1 MNEKYLPFFRKY
13 RPQKFSDVIGQEAL
27 VKALTNAIELKRIAN
42 AYLFCG
48 PRGTGKTSSAR
59 IFAKSLNCAEG
70 ISVEPCQKCASCVD
84 ITNASGLD
92 VIEIDA
98 ASNRGI
104 DDAKELISQ
113 VQYAPINGRY
123 KIFIIDEV
131 HMLSKD
137 AFNALLKTFEEPPEN
152 VIFILATT
160 EPHKVL
166 ETIVSRCQRYDFRR
180 ITIEDIVKKLKE
192 VANLEKIKITDDALF
207 EIAKSSNGGMRD
219 SLALLDQ
226 VAVLG
231 LKEEISREDIESL
244 VGKVSFKPMF
254 ELVNAMLSSD
264 TISALNIAS
273 ELLKKGSEPR
283 NLTDNLI
290 DFLKNAIIVKSAK
303 NKDIIPKFTSLVAQ
317 DIELLCEDG
326 GEFTADNL
334 SKLLN
339 FAINFYKNIKS
350 ANNPYVWLELLI
362 IQVSCGAYKLNNC
375 KDVAPSAQSVSQ
387 ISKISQSAPHAS
399 LRQNPKTTAP
409 QAYVAPNVK
418 TPETLNTQSTQ
429 TETQKEENKP
439 QVFHQE
445 VKNEAEEEVAPQV
458 NAEANVQELQ
468 APHLQTDT
476 EPEAQAPQAQTNSE
490 QEAQMPAQQASAP
503 VAHTVSG
510 GANVW
515 DAIISSI
522 DNILAKGLFMQVVQE
537 VRLEGNNLTV
547 GFNNPNNVNKAKEK
561 ISFLQKAVKNVL
573 SNDIQ
578 ISIIQVPKGNRV
590 IQFPS
595 EIEVNSAPS
604 TQEETLQAPKNYSDD
619 NLPEIETN
627 AQNAQKTPE
636 DEQSKQKNKANN
648 SIYSEKTKKYLDVFN
663 GKMVD

>member
-1 MNEKYLPFFRKY
+1 MSEKYLPFFRKY
-13 RPQKFSDVIGQEAL
+13 RPQKFSDLIGQEAL
-27 VKALTNAIELKRIAN
+27 VKALSNAIELKRIAN

-59 IFAKSLNCAEG
+59 IFAKSLNCSEG
-70 ISVEPCQKCASCVD
+70 LSVEPCQKCASCVD

-137 AFNALLKTFEEPPEN
+137 AFNALLKTFEEPPAN

-180 ITIEDIVKKLKE
+180 ITIDDIVKKLKE
-192 VANLEKIKITDDALF
+192 VAKLEKIKITDEALF

-231 LKEEISREDIESL
+231 LKQEITREDIESL

-254 ELVNAMLSSD
+254 ELTNAILSGD
-264 TISALNIAS
+264 TMSAIDISS

-290 DFLKNAIIVKSAK
+290 DFLKNAIIVKSATSPE
-303 NKDIIPKFTSLVAQ
+303 IVSKFTTLVKQ
-317 DIELLCEDG
+317 DIDFLNSAGDDFCV
-326 GEFTADNL
+326 DNL

-339 FAINFYKNIKS
+339 FAIEFYKNIKS
-350 ANNPYVWLELLI
+350 ANNPYIWLELLI
-362 IQVSCGAYKLNNC
+362 IQASCGAYNMTEVSEAQAIQNFNQQVSVNKP
-375 KDVAPSAQSVSQ
+375 VAPSPVKVSAQIEVDKPAYEHVDEHKVQSQ
-387 ISKISQSAPHAS
+387 
-399 LRQNPKTTAP
+399 P
-409 QAYVAPNVK
+409 QI
-418 TPETLNTQSTQ
+418 
-429 TETQKEENKP
+429 
-439 QVFHQE
+439 
-445 VKNEAEEEVAPQV
+445 APQV
-458 NAEANVQELQ
+458 QPEVTPEIKSQVLYQEQKAAPTPSSSQ
-468 APHLQTDT
+468 AIAL
-476 EPEAQAPQAQTNSE
+476 S
-490 QEAQMPAQQASAP
+490 SS
-503 VAHTVSG
+503 SG
-510 GANVW
+510 AVW
-515 DAIISSI
+515 DAILQSIPNSFASSFF
-522 DNILAKGLFMQVVQE
+522 KQVPQTVK
-537 VRLEGNNLTV
+537 LEGEILSI
-547 GFNNPNNVNKAKEK
+547 GFNNPNTLNQGKAKLNL
-561 ISFLQKAVKNVL
+561 LQAAVQHVL
-573 SNDIQ
+573 SGKIQ
-578 ISIIQVPKGNRV
+578 VSLIQVPKGEKV
-590 IQFPS
+590 VSFPS
-595 EIEVNSAPS
+595 EIEVNSVS
-604 TQEETLQAPKNYSDD
+604 TEEFAEPQPPKTYSDD
-619 NLPEIETN
+619 NLPEIDVQIPQGSNNSATQEN
-627 AQNAQKTPE
+627 QAK
-636 DEQSKQKNKANN
+636 SKAN
-648 SIYSEKTKKYLDVFN
+648 STIYSDKTKKYLDVFN

>member
-1 MNEKYLPFFRKY
+1 MSDKYLPFFRKY
-13 RPQKFSDVIGQEAL
+13 RPQQFSDLIGQEAL
-27 VKALTNAIELKRIAN
+27 VKALSNAIELNRIAN

-70 ISVEPCQKCASCVD
+70 ISVSPCQKCASCTD

-137 AFNALLKTFEEPPEN
+137 AFNALLKTFEEPPAN

-180 ITIEDIVKKLKE
+180 ITIEDIVGKLKE
-192 VANLEKIKITDDALF
+192 VAALEKIKITDDALF

-231 LKEEISREDIESL
+231 LKEEITREEIESL

-254 ELVNAMLSSD
+254 ELTNSILKSD
-264 TISALNIAS
+264 TEGALNISS

-290 DFLKNAIIVKSAK
+290 DFLKNAIIVKSAS
-303 NKDIIPKFTSLVAQ
+303 NPEVVSKFTTLVKQ
-317 DIELLCEDG
+317 DIELLDSTG
-326 GEFTADNL
+326 DDFSVDNL
-334 SKLLN
+334 SKLLD

-350 ANNPYVWLELLI
+350 ANNPYIWLELLI
-362 IQVSCGAYKLNNC
+362 IQASCGAYKAL
-375 KDVAPSAQSVSQ
+375 SAQTVPVSSSFAQPVSLNKVSVPKQNMSPVQEVQTSSQAQNTKNQPEIQKPQTDVQVETQPKAATNLQVEQSPKPQ
-387 ISKISQSAPHAS
+387 ISPV
-399 LRQNPKTTAP
+399 PKQIT
-409 QAYVAPNVK
+409 QGGVA
-418 TPETLNTQSTQ
+418 
-429 TETQKEENKP
+429 
-439 QVFHQE
+439 
-445 VKNEAEEEVAPQV
+445 
-458 NAEANVQELQ
+458 
-468 APHLQTDT
+468 
-476 EPEAQAPQAQTNSE
+476 
-490 QEAQMPAQQASAP
+490 
-503 VAHTVSG
+503 
-510 GANVW
+510 VW
-515 DAIISSI
+515 DAILASI
-522 DNILAKGLFMQVVQE
+522 QNPLANGFFKQVPQIVK
-537 VRLEGNNLTV
+537 LEGDILTI
-547 GFNNPNNVNKAKEK
+547 GFNNPNTLNQGKGKVAL
-561 ISFLQKAVKNVL
+561 LQTAVQHVL
-573 SNDIQ
+573 SDKIQ
-578 ISIIQVPKGNRV
+578 VSLIQVPKGEKV
-590 IQFPS
+590 ISFPS
-595 EIEVNSAPS
+595 EIEVNSSQSVDDAQS
-604 TQEETLQAPKNYSDD
+604 QTPKNYTDD
-619 NLPEIETN
+619 NLPEVDNFVELPQASSN
-627 AQNAQKTPE
+627 
-636 DEQSKQKNKANN
+636 EQTDKPKNKANDL
-648 SIYSEKTKKYLDVFN
+648 IYSDKTKNYLDVFN
-663 GKMVD
+663 GKIVD

>member
-1 MNEKYLPFFRKY
+1 MNDKYLPFFRKY
-13 RPQKFSDVIGQEAL
+13 RPQKFSDLIGQESL

-137 AFNALLKTFEEPPEN
+137 AFNALLKTFEEPPAN

-180 ITIEDIVKKLKE
+180 ITIDDIVKKLKE
-192 VANLEKIKITDDALF
+192 VAELEKIKITDDALF

-231 LKEEISREDIESL
+231 LKEEITREEIEAL
-244 VGKVSFKPMF
+244 VGKVSFRPMF
-254 ELVNAMLSSD
+254 ELVRAMLSSD
-264 TISALNIAS
+264 TVSALSIAS

-290 DFLKNAIIVKSAK
+290 DFLKNAIIVKSAA
-303 NKDIIPKFTSLVAQ
+303 NPDIVSSFTTLVKQ
-317 DIELLCEDG
+317 DIELLNAADG
-326 GEFTADNL
+326 DFTVENL

-362 IQVSCGAYKLNNC
+362 IQVSSGNYKVQNDSIQTPASVNISQVAKNVVVNNAMQPA
-375 KDVAPSAQSVSQ
+375 KPAPSVAAVNKPAPSIAPVSEPAPSVSKP
-387 ISKISQSAPHAS
+387 IPEI
-399 LRQNPKTTAP
+399 P
-409 QAYVAPNVK
+409 QDVK
-418 TPETLNTQSTQ
+418 S
-429 TETQKEENKP
+429 EE
-439 QVFHQE
+439 
-445 VKNEAEEEVAPQV
+445 APQV
-458 NAEANVQELQ
+458 LYQEKQTVEPYDEA
-468 APHLQTDT
+468 PKTS
-476 EPEAQAPQAQTNSE
+476 APQV
-490 QEAQMPAQQASAP
+490 ASAQNQ
-503 VAHTVSG
+503 VTSG
-510 GANVW
+510 GAAVW
-515 DAIISSI
+515 NAILSSVESPYI
-522 DNILAKGLFMQVVQE
+522 QGFLKQMAQQVK
-537 VRLEGNNLTV
+537 LEGNNLTL
-547 GFNNPNNVNKAKEK
+547 GFNNPSSVNQAKAKV
-561 ISFLQKAVKNVL
+561 SVLQKAVNNVL
-573 SNDIQ
+573 SSDIQ
-578 ISIIQVPKGNRV
+578 ISIIQVPKGNKT
-590 IQFPS
+590 IQFPA
-595 EIEVNSAPS
+595 EIEINSAPS
-604 TQEETLQAPKNYSDD
+604 AQEEAPQAPKNYSDD
-619 NLPEIETN
+619 NLPEAEN
-627 AQNAQKTPE
+627 APNTSISANNQ
-636 DEQSKQKNKANN
+636 DEQKNKANN

>member
-1 MNEKYLPFFRKY
+1 MSERYLPFFRKY
-13 RPQKFSDVIGQEAL
+13 RPQKFSDLIGQEAL
-27 VKALTNAIELKRIAN
+27 VKALSNAIELKRIAN

-59 IFAKSLNCAEG
+59 IFAKSLNCSEG
-70 ISVEPCQKCASCVD
+70 LSVEPCQKCASCVD

-137 AFNALLKTFEEPPEN
+137 AFNALLKTFEEPPAN

-180 ITIEDIVKKLKE
+180 ITIDDIVEKLKE
-192 VANLEKIKITDDALF
+192 VAKLEKIKITDEALF

-231 LKEEISREDIESL
+231 LKQEITREDIESL

-254 ELVNAMLSSD
+254 ELTNAILSGD
-264 TISALNIAS
+264 TMSAIDISS

-290 DFLKNAIIVKSAK
+290 DFLKNAIIVKSATSPE
-303 NKDIIPKFTSLVAQ
+303 IVSKFTTLVKQ
-317 DIELLCEDG
+317 DIDFLNSAGDDFCV
-326 GEFTADNL
+326 DNL

-339 FAINFYKNIKS
+339 FAIEFYKNIKS
-350 ANNPYVWLELLI
+350 ANNPYIWLELLI
-362 IQVSCGAYKLNNC
+362 IQASCGAHKLAKNEE
-375 KDVAPSAQSVSQ
+375 VPAPLSSIQQVSINKAPEPQIKKVISQESVSAQELVLEQ
-387 ISKISQSAPHAS
+387 EPVRFEAEKPTPVIPAP
-399 LRQNPKTTAP
+399 
-409 QAYVAPNVK
+409 
-418 TPETLNTQSTQ
+418 
-429 TETQKEENKP
+429 KP
-439 QVFHQE
+439 QVEHNHQD
-445 VKNEAEEEVAPQV
+445 NEPNIPPQPQV
-458 NAEANVQELQ
+458 LYQEQVTHTSLV
-468 APHLQTDT
+468 
-476 EPEAQAPQAQTNSE
+476 S
-490 QEAQMPAQQASAP
+490 QMPAQQL
-503 VAHTVSG
+503 SG
-510 GANVW
+510 GTAVW
-515 DAIISSI
+515 DAILACVKSPVSSAFFRQMPQ
-522 DNILAKGLFMQVVQE
+522 LVK
-537 VRLEGNNLTV
+537 LEGDILTLGFVNANN
-547 GFNNPNNVNKAKEK
+547 FNRAKTTIDALK
-561 ISFLQKAVKNVL
+561 PAVHHVL
-573 SNDIQ
+573 SDNIQ
-578 ISIIQVPKGNRV
+578 ISLIQVEKGDKV

-595 EIEVNSAPS
+595 GIEINSVS
-604 TQEETLQAPKNYSDD
+604 TEEFAEPQPPKTYSDD
-619 NLPEIETN
+619 NLPEIDVQIPQGSNNSAMQENQT
-627 AQNAQKTPE
+627 K
-636 DEQSKQKNKANN
+636 SKAN
-648 SIYSEKTKKYLDVFN
+648 STIYSDKTKKYLDVFN

>member
-13 RPQKFSDVIGQEAL
+13 RPQQFSDLIGQEAL
-27 VKALTNAIELKRIAN
+27 VKALSNAIELNRIAN

-70 ISVEPCQKCASCVD
+70 ISVSPCQKCASCVD

-137 AFNALLKTFEEPPEN
+137 AFNALLKTFEEPPAN

-180 ITIEDIVKKLKE
+180 ITIEDIVAKLKE
-192 VANLEKIKITDDALF
+192 VAKIEKIKITDEALF

-231 LKEEISREDIESL
+231 LKEEITREEIESL

-254 ELVNAMLSSD
+254 ELTSAMLKGD
-264 TISALNIAS
+264 TTSALNIVS

-290 DFLKNAIIVKSAK
+290 DFLKNAIIVKSAS
-303 NKDIIPKFTSLVAQ
+303 NPDVVSKFTTLVKQ
-317 DIELLCEDG
+317 DIELLSSADDDFEV
-326 GEFTADNL
+326 DNL

-339 FAINFYKNIKS
+339 YAINFYKNIKS
-350 ANNPYVWLELLI
+350 ANNPYIWLELLI
-362 IQVSCGAYKLNNC
+362 IQASCGAYNMTKVSEAQAIPNFNQQVSVN
-375 KDVAPSAQSVSQ
+375 KPVAPSPVKVSAQIEVDKPAYEHVVEHKVQSQ
-387 ISKISQSAPHAS
+387 
-399 LRQNPKTTAP
+399 P
-409 QAYVAPNVK
+409 QI
-418 TPETLNTQSTQ
+418 
-429 TETQKEENKP
+429 
-439 QVFHQE
+439 
-445 VKNEAEEEVAPQV
+445 APQV
-458 NAEANVQELQ
+458 QPEVTPEIKSQVLYQEQKVAPTPSLSQ
-468 APHLQTDT
+468 ATML
-476 EPEAQAPQAQTNSE
+476 S
-490 QEAQMPAQQASAP
+490 S
-503 VAHTVSG
+503 SG
-510 GANVW
+510 GAVW
-515 DAIISSI
+515 DAILQSIPNSFASSFF
-522 DNILAKGLFMQVVQE
+522 KQVPQTVK
-537 VRLEGNNLTV
+537 LEGEILSI
-547 GFNNPNNVNKAKEK
+547 GFNNPNTLNQGKAKLNL
-561 ISFLQKAVKNVL
+561 LQAAVQHVL
-573 SNDIQ
+573 SDKIQ
-578 ISIIQVPKGNRV
+578 VSLIQVPKGEKV
-590 IQFPS
+590 VSFPS
-595 EIEVNSAPS
+595 EIEVNSAPVA
-604 TQEETLQAPKNYSDD
+604 QEAQPQMQKNYSDD
-619 NLPEIETN
+619 NLPETEPEPNVATA
-627 AQNAQKTPE
+627 AQQ
-636 DEQSKQKNKANN
+636 EQSDKPKNKANT
-648 SIYSEKTKKYLDVFN
+648 SIYSDKTRNYLEVFN
-663 GKMVD
+663 GKVVD

>member
-231 LKEEISREDIESL
+231 LKEEITREDIESL

-254 ELVNAMLSSD
+254 ELVSAMLSSD

-290 DFLKNAIIVKSAK
+290 DFLKNAIIVKSAT
-303 NKDIIPKFTSLVAQ
+303 NKDIIPNFTSLVAQ
-317 DIELLCEDG
+317 DIELLCEAG

-362 IQVSCGAYKLNNC
+362 IQVSCGAYKLSASE
-375 KDVAPSAQSVSQ
+375 DIAPSAQCVSQ
-387 ISKISQSAPHAS
+387 VSKISQGGSHMGLRQMAQITAPYVNVAQGAKIEEVPKAKSAQTETLKEETKPQVLYQEVENKTDEKIAPLADAQESQAPHA
-399 LRQNPKTTAP
+399 
-409 QAYVAPNVK
+409 QAY
-418 TPETLNTQSTQ
+418 S
-429 TETQKEENKP
+429 
-439 QVFHQE
+439 
-445 VKNEAEEEVAPQV
+445 
-458 NAEANVQELQ
+458 
-468 APHLQTDT
+468 
-476 EPEAQAPQAQTNSE
+476 EPEAQTLQAQTHIEPES
-490 QEAQMPAQQASAP
+490 QAPVKQTSAP

-595 EIEVNSAPS
+595 EIEINSAPCA
-604 TQEETLQAPKNYSDD
+604 QEETPHAPKNYSDD
-619 NLPEIETN
+619 NLPEIEAN
-627 AQNAQKTPE
+627 AQGAQVAPE
-636 DEQSKQKNKANN
+636 DEQNKQKNKANN

>member
-1 MNEKYLPFFRKY
+1 MSEKYLPFFRKY
-13 RPQKFSDVIGQEAL
+13 RPQKFSDLIGQEAL
-27 VKALTNAIELKRIAN
+27 VKALSNAIELNRIAN

-70 ISVEPCQKCASCVD
+70 ISVNPCQKCASCID

-113 VQYAPINGRY
+113 VQYAPINGRF

-137 AFNALLKTFEEPPEN
+137 AFNALLKTFEEPPKN

-180 ITIEDIVKKLKE
+180 ITIEDIVAKLKE

-231 LKEEISREDIESL
+231 LKEEITREEIESL

-254 ELVNAMLSSD
+254 ELVSAILSGN
-264 TISALNIAS
+264 TIGALDIAN

-290 DFLKNAIIVKSAK
+290 DFLKNAIIVKSASSP
-303 NKDIIPKFTSLVAQ
+303 DVVSKFTTLVKQ
-317 DIELLCEDG
+317 DIQLLNSVSENF
-326 GEFTADNL
+326 EADNL
-334 SKLLN
+334 SKFLN
-339 FAINFYKNIKS
+339 FVINFYKNIKS
-350 ANNPYVWLELLI
+350 ANNPYIWLELLV
-362 IQVSCGAYKLNNC
+362 IQGSYGAYKSIENQIQHLPQTPVQLASISNVQMSKKEPVVVQAQVPQVQNAEVNMSNVELIPKQPAQNEVRAKVSEPTPQPAVPQKPQAPIYQTQPVSAGNNVWEAILACIESPVTNAFYKQMPQVVKLEGEILTLGFINQNTLNR
-375 KDVAPSAQSVSQ
+375 A
-387 ISKISQSAPHAS
+387 
-399 LRQNPKTTAP
+399 KTTLAVL
-409 QAYVAPNVK
+409 Q
-418 TPETLNTQSTQ
+418 
-429 TETQKEENKP
+429 
-439 QVFHQE
+439 
-445 VKNEAEEEVAPQV
+445 
-458 NAEANVQELQ
+458 NA
-468 APHLQTDT
+468 
-476 EPEAQAPQAQTNSE
+476 
-490 QEAQMPAQQASAP
+490 
-503 VAHTVSG
+503 VSH
-510 GANVW
+510 
-515 DAIISSI
+515 
-522 DNILAKGLFMQVVQE
+522 
-537 VRLEGNNLTV
+537 
-547 GFNNPNNVNKAKEK
+547 
-561 ISFLQKAVKNVL
+561 VL
-573 SNDIQ
+573 SDSIT
-578 ISIIQVPKGNRV
+578 ISLTQVPKGEKV
-590 IQFPS
+590 ISFPS
-595 EIEVNSAPS
+595 GIEVNSSPVQQEL
-604 TQEETLQAPKNYSDD
+604 TQTVQKDYSDD
-619 NLPEIETN
+619 TLPEADIQTQTQAN
-627 AQNAQKTPE
+627 PQSQDANKT
-636 DEQSKQKNKANN
+636 KAKNNN
-648 SIYSEKTKKYLDVFN
+648 SIYSEKTKNYLDVFN